1 MMDTPHIYVACL
13 AAYNSGFLHGAWI
26 EALDEEMIQ
35 ENIFSMLEKSPIEG
49 AEEWEIHAHS
59 DFGSARIDEYA
70 SIKEV
75 VKIATFVTEHG
86 DLSAALLEYYT
97 IDDAKVLLEESY
109 HGSFNSEVDFA
120 QSLFEDC
127 YSQSMPDYL
136 SCYFD
141 HEAFARDLFIN
152 DYFSVE
158 ANGQTH
164 VFSHR

>member
-1 MMDTPHIYVACL
+1 MDTPHIYVACL

-26 EALDEEMIQ
+26 EAQDENTIQ

-49 AEEWEIHAHS
+49 AEEWEIHAYS
-59 DFGSARIDEYA
+59 GFGCARIDEYS
-70 SIKEV
+70 SIDDV
-75 VKIATFVTEHG
+75 VKMAAFVVEHG
-86 DLSAALLEYYT
+86 DLGAALLEDYT
-97 IDDAKVLLEESY
+97 IDDAEALLEESY
-109 HGSFNSEVDFA
+109 HGSFDSEVDFA

-127 YSQSMPDYL
+127 YSQAIPDYL

-158 ANGQTH
+158 ANEQTH